1 MQVFKNLSKKVYKQ
15 WNEDMLRHSTRKTKI
30 TLELT
35 VLFTLQFLKFRLQTG
50 DITLRLV
57 YWICKEKNLGLKT
70 KLYSMQ
76 KGPGDFLQYAVC
88 M

>member
-50 DITLRLV
+50 DITLLE
-57 YWICKEKNLGLKT
+57 ISLLD
-70 KLYSMQ
+70 L
-76 KGPGDFLQYAVC
+76 
-88 M
+88 